1 MPPSSLRRTDKLYN
15 VMFLGERAQDAGGPY
30 RESYATMANELQSR
44 SLPLLIRT
52 PNGRDSVGQ
61 NREKWVLNPGS
72 TTSLHMDMFCFLGKL
87 MGIAIRTK
95 EYLALDIPSIIWKLL
110 VGETP
115 IKEDLEAID
124 LFQIQSLEKLRNIH
138 QHGIDAESFGYTFYE
153 TFVTISTDSRTVELI
168 PNGKDKDVTFENRN
182 YYCDLVEQ
190 YRLHEFDR
198 QAAAVRQGLASMIPY
213 RLLSIYTWD
222 QLEEMVCGK
231 PIIDI
236 VLLKSV
242 TEYSSC
248 SATDQH
254 IIYFWQA
261 MEEFSNEER
270 SMFIRFTWGRSRL
283 PLTADGFPQR
293 FKLQS
298 FGKSPADSYLPIS
311 HTCFFSLEL
320 PRYSTLEIMKE
331 KLRYAI
337 YNCQAIDGDDTS
349 VGMQA
354 ASMGWEE

>member
-1 MPPSSLRRTDKLYN
+1 
-15 VMFLGERAQDAGGPY
+15 
-30 RESYATMANELQSR
+30 
-44 SLPLLIRT
+44 
-52 PNGRDSVGQ
+52 
-61 NREKWVLNPGS
+61 
-72 TTSLHMDMFCFLGKL
+72 

-95 EYLALDIPSIIWKLL
+95 DYLALDIPSIIWKLL

-115 IKEDLEAID
+115 TREDLEAID

-138 QHGIDAESFGYTFYE
+138 LQGIDSQSFGYTFYE

-168 PNGKDKDVTFENRN
+168 PNGKDKDVTFENRDH
-182 YYCDLVEQ
+182 YCDLVEQ

-198 QAAAVRQGLASMIPY
+198 QAAAVRQGLACMVPY

-222 QLEEMVCGK
+222 QLEELVCGK
-231 PIIDI
+231 PTIDI
-236 VLLKSV
+236 DLLRSV

-248 SATDQH
+248 SANDPH
-254 IIYFWQA
+254 IVFFWQA
-261 MEEFSNEER
+261 MKEFTNEER

-283 PLTADGFPQR
+283 PLTAEGFPQR

-311 HTCFFSLEL
+311 HTCFFSIEM